1 MRLAAHFHEQPA
13 GTTENSEEGL
23 AVCRGGRRNNKNGAG
38 RGTVW
43 VLGWGSRG
51 EKVSCCWAAMVSNSR
66 GLATLDASRGRPRIR
81 AMAQHLQRERAEG
94 GRCSGERAQGVLDAM
109 ASRWCGRAGGVL
121 AMEGLLAAMDKGAEE
136 VAAKRRS
143 RASA

>member
-23 AVCRGGRRNNKNGAG
+23 AVRRGGRRNNKNGAG

-51 EKVSCCWAAMVSNSR
+51 EKVSCCWAAMVGNSR
-66 GLATLDASRGRPRIR
+66 ELATLDASRGATSDQSYGAAPPKGKSR
-81 AMAQHLQRERAEG
+81 
-94 GRCSGERAQGVLDAM
+94 GRQMQWGKGAGSPGRHGQPMVWS
-109 ASRWCGRAGGVL
+109 SRRGAGHGRAAGGH
-121 AMEGLLAAMDKGAEE
+121 G
-136 VAAKRRS
+136 
-143 RASA
+143 